1 MQKIVSRCWR
11 NILSKTLFIGDSH
24 STGYYMSNLD
34 TPHPTPNFWGNNNY
48 ANIYSKTNKKNT
60 VLYAMPNACNKKYP
74 IWLHTML
81 NKYSDIDSV
90 FIQSTYWNRDLLA
103 ANKNLDI
110 ADGMK
115 SDHFLKPGTD
125 LYPIPLHRQHEFIER
140 WTDDIVSDDYI
151 ENCVRTAPNSKHL
164 EYKGF
169 TFEEL
174 DTGMEN
180 TLNMPYAYVKL
191 WHEHITHLQYREFC
205 SNLFIIDTLCKRYG
219 VKWHLWNINNRVVM
233 PKNLEFYGPLDNC
246 VRADHSAEDWLVK
259 HHKLKIDEYTLDGEH
274 YNENIHNIIATEY
287 IPYLKEL
294 DKT

>member
-1 MQKIVSRCWR
+1 MSR
-11 NILSKTLFIGDSH
+11 TLFIGDSH
-24 STGYYMSNLD
+24 SAGYQMTGLNTSQ
-34 TPHPTPNFWGNNNY
+34 PTPAYWSKNNY
-48 ANIYSKTNKKNT
+48 SEIYSHANDKEI

-74 IWLHTML
+74 IWLNTMF
-81 NKYSDIDSV
+81 NKYPDIDSV

-115 SDHFLKPGTD
+115 SDHFCVAGRNKF
-125 LYPIPLHRQHEFIER
+125 PIPEYRDSNLIER
-140 WTDDIVSDDYI
+140 WTDEIVSDNYI
-151 ENCVRTAPNSKHL
+151 ENCIRTAPDSKHL

-174 DTGMEN
+174 DCGMEN

-219 VKWHLWNINNRVVM
+219 VKWYLWKINERVVL
-233 PKNLEFYGPLDNC
+233 PNDIDLYGPLDNC
-246 VRADHSAEDWLVK
+246 IRSTISAEQFIK
-259 HHKLKIDEYTLDGEH
+259 KSHKLKIDDHTTDGEH
-274 YNENIHNIIATEY
+274 YIYNIHKIIAEEY
-287 IPYLKEL
+287 IPYLKML